1 MIKWVVMFAI
11 NNEKFIENEFKYAY
25 NNQIDED
32 NKETEENKKDKENN
46 KINENDDNDNKNIT
60 NELDDNKKEKEKKI
74 ISNELLKSNKIN
86 RKITE
91 IEPEK
96 KEINND
102 SLSTP
107 RSDKKSNNIK
117 MNNKNNQNKEETKDE
132 YNKKIIIS
140 EQLKQINNNTPMT
153 SEIKN
158 QEKINLFKIN
168 EKLNNVNT
176 KNTKEKNDIS
186 ISSVI
191 SSLYKNDY
199 NTRMV
204 DLINKLRTNPKE
216 YAKIILSNIQYIQ
229 KRVKITAD
237 DITGQNEEKEEI
249 FFQKKI
255 KVELYRGEIAF
266 FETAEFLNKLKPLKE
281 LKVKEEIKMNLLP
294 ETEDQIL
301 NDKILIKNQLDE
313 IKKRFNISAFFKDNL
328 RNPEIGLMLMI
339 IGDNKNS
346 QNKKRNALLNPDYKY
361 IAVNSKFIGD
371 KFVSYF
377 TFSK

>member
-1 MIKWVVMFAI
+1 MGCNVCKF

-60 NELDDNKKEKEKKI
+60 NELDDNKKENEKKI
-74 ISNELLKSNKIN
+74 ISDELLKSNKIN
-86 RKITE
+86 QKITE

-117 MNNKNNQNKEETKDE
+117 INNKNNQNKEETKDE

-140 EQLKQINNNTPMT
+140 EQLKQINNNTPVI

-158 QEKINLFKIN
+158 QEKINLFQIN
-168 EKLNNVNT
+168 EKPNNVNT

>member
-1 MIKWVVMFAI
+1 MGCNVCKF

-60 NELDDNKKEKEKKI
+60 NELDDNKKENEKKI
-74 ISNELLKSNKIN
+74 ISDELLKSNKIN
-86 RKITE
+86 QKITE

-117 MNNKNNQNKEETKDE
+117 INNKNNQNKEETKDE
-132 YNKKIIIS
+132 TNKKIIIS

-168 EKLNNVNT
+168 EKLNNVNA

>member
-1 MIKWVVMFAI
+1 MGCNVCKF

-60 NELDDNKKEKEKKI
+60 NESDDNKKENEKKI
-74 ISNELLKSNKIN
+74 ISDELLKSNKIN
-86 RKITE
+86 QKITE

-117 MNNKNNQNKEETKDE
+117 INNKNNQNKEETKDE
-132 YNKKIIIS
+132 TNKKIIIS
-140 EQLKQINNNTPMT
+140 EQLKQINNNTPIT

>member
-1 MIKWVVMFAI
+1 MGCNVCKF

-25 NNQIDED
+25 NNQINED
-32 NKETEENKKDKENN
+32 NKETEENKNDKENN

-60 NELDDNKKEKEKKI
+60 NELDDNKKEKEKII
-74 ISNELLKSNKIN
+74 ISNEFLKSNKIN
-86 RKITE
+86 QKSTE

-107 RSDKKSNNIK
+107 GSDKKSNNIK
-117 MNNKNNQNKEETKDE
+117 INNKNNQNKEETKDE
-132 YNKKIIIS
+132 SNKKIIIS
-140 EQLKQINNNTPMT
+140 EQLKQTNNNNTPII

-168 EKLNNVNT
+168 DKLNNVNT

-237 DITGQNEEKEEI
+237 DISGQNEEKEEI

-266 FETAEFLNKLKPLKE
+266 FETAEFLNKLMPLKE

>member
-1 MIKWVVMFAI
+1 MGCNVCKF

-60 NELDDNKKEKEKKI
+60 NELDDNKKENEKKI
-74 ISNELLKSNKIN
+74 ISDELLKSNKIN
-86 RKITE
+86 QKITE

-117 MNNKNNQNKEETKDE
+117 MNNKNNKNKEETKDE

-140 EQLKQINNNTPMT
+140 ERLKQINNNTPIT

-199 NTRMV
+199 NTRMF

>member
-1 MIKWVVMFAI
+1 MGCNVCKF

-60 NELDDNKKEKEKKI
+60 NELDDNKKENEKKI
-74 ISNELLKSNKIN
+74 ISDELLKSNKIN
-86 RKITE
+86 QKITE

-132 YNKKIIIS
+132 TNKKIIIS
-140 EQLKQINNNTPMT
+140 EQLKQINNNTPIT

>member
-1 MIKWVVMFAI
+1 MGCNVCKF

-60 NELDDNKKEKEKKI
+60 NELDDNKKENEKKI
-74 ISNELLKSNKIN
+74 ISDELLKSNKIN
-86 RKITE
+86 QKITE

-102 SLSTP
+102 SLS

-132 YNKKIIIS
+132 TNKKIIIS
-140 EQLKQINNNTPMT
+140 EQLKQINNNTPVI

-158 QEKINLFKIN
+158 QEKINLFQIN
-168 EKLNNVNT
+168 EKPNNVNT

>member
-1 MIKWVVMFAI
+1 MGCNVCKF

-60 NELDDNKKEKEKKI
+60 NELDDNKKENERKI
-74 ISNELLKSNKIN
+74 ISDELLKSNKIN
-86 RKITE
+86 QKITE

-140 EQLKQINNNTPMT
+140 EQLKQINNNTPIT

>member
-1 MIKWVVMFAI
+1 MGCNVCKF

-60 NELDDNKKEKEKKI
+60 NELDDNKKENEKKI
-74 ISNELLKSNKIN
+74 ISDELLKSNKIN
-86 RKITE
+86 QKIKE

-107 RSDKKSNNIK
+107 RSNKKSNNIK

-132 YNKKIIIS
+132 TNKKIIIS
-140 EQLKQINNNTPMT
+140 EQLKQINNNTPIT

>member
-1 MIKWVVMFAI
+1 MGCNVCKF

-74 ISNELLKSNKIN
+74 ISDELLKSNKIN
-86 RKITE
+86 QKITE

-140 EQLKQINNNTPMT
+140 EQLKQINNNTPIT

-158 QEKINLFKIN
+158 QEKINLFQIN
-168 EKLNNVNT
+168 EKPNNVNT

>member
-1 MIKWVVMFAI
+1 MGCNVCKF

-60 NELDDNKKEKEKKI
+60 NELDDNKKENEKKI
-74 ISNELLKSNKIN
+74 ISDELLKSNKIN
-86 RKITE
+86 QKITE

-132 YNKKIIIS
+132 TNKKIIIS
-140 EQLKQINNNTPMT
+140 EQLKKINNNTPII

-281 LKVKEEIKMNLLP
+281 LKIKEEIKMNLLP

>member
-1 MIKWVVMFAI
+1 MGCNVCKF

-32 NKETEENKKDKENN
+32 NKETEEYKKDKENN

-60 NELDDNKKEKEKKI
+60 NELDDNKKENEKKI
-74 ISNELLKSNKIN
+74 ISDELLKSNKIN
-86 RKITE
+86 QKITE

-117 MNNKNNQNKEETKDE
+117 INNKTNQNKEETKDE
-132 YNKKIIIS
+132 TNKKIIIS
-140 EQLKQINNNTPMT
+140 EQLKQINNNTPVI

-158 QEKINLFKIN
+158 QEKKNLFQIK
-168 EKLNNVNT
+168 EKPNNVNT

>member
-1 MIKWVVMFAI
+1 MGCNVCKF

-86 RKITE
+86 QKITE

-117 MNNKNNQNKEETKDE
+117 INNKNNQNKEETKDE
-132 YNKKIIIS
+132 SNKKIIIS
-140 EQLKQINNNTPMT
+140 EQLKQINNNTPIT

-158 QEKINLFKIN
+158 QEKINLFQIN
-168 EKLNNVNT
+168 EKPNNINT

>member
-1 MIKWVVMFAI
+1 MGCNVCKF

-60 NELDDNKKEKEKKI
+60 NELDDNKKENEKKI

-86 RKITE
+86 QKNTE

-117 MNNKNNQNKEETKDE
+117 INNKNNQNKEETKDK
-132 YNKKIIIS
+132 NKKKIIIS
-140 EQLKQINNNTPMT
+140 EQLKQINNNTPVI

-158 QEKINLFKIN
+158 QEKINLFQIN
-168 EKLNNVNT
+168 EKPNNVNT

>member
-1 MIKWVVMFAI
+1 MGCNVCKF

-46 KINENDDNDNKNIT
+46 KINENDDNDNKNIK
-60 NELDDNKKEKEKKI
+60 NELDDNKKENERKI
-74 ISNELLKSNKIN
+74 ISDELLKSNKIN
-86 RKITE
+86 QKITE

-140 EQLKQINNNTPMT
+140 EQLKQINNNTSIT

>member
-1 MIKWVVMFAI
+1 MGCNVCKF

-60 NELDDNKKEKEKKI
+60 NELDDNKKENEKKI

-86 RKITE
+86 QKNTE

-132 YNKKIIIS
+132 TNKNIIIS
-140 EQLKQINNNTPMT
+140 EQLKQINNNTPVI

-158 QEKINLFKIN
+158 QEKINLFQIN
-168 EKLNNVNT
+168 EKPNNVNT

-301 NDKILIKNQLDE
+301 NDKLLIKNQLDE

>member
-1 MIKWVVMFAI
+1 MGCNVCKF

-25 NNQIDED
+25 NNQIDVD

-60 NELDDNKKEKEKKI
+60 NELDDNKKENEKKI
-74 ISNELLKSNKIN
+74 ISDELLKSNKIN
-86 RKITE
+86 QKITE

-140 EQLKQINNNTPMT
+140 EQLKQINNNTPVI

-158 QEKINLFKIN
+158 QEKINLFQIN
-168 EKLNNVNT
+168 EKPNNVNT

-301 NDKILIKNQLDE
+301 NDIILIKNQLDE
-313 IKKRFNISAFFKDNL
+313 IKKRFNISAVFKDNL

>member
-1 MIKWVVMFAI
+1 MGCNVCKF

-60 NELDDNKKEKEKKI
+60 NELDDNKKENEKKI

-86 RKITE
+86 QKNTE

-117 MNNKNNQNKEETKDE
+117 INNKNNQNKEETKDE
-132 YNKKIIIS
+132 SNKKIIIS
-140 EQLKQINNNTPMT
+140 EQLKQINNNTPVIL
-153 SEIKN
+153 EIKN
-158 QEKINLFKIN
+158 QEKINLFQIN
-168 EKLNNVNT
+168 EKPNNINT

-371 KFVSYF
+371 KFF
-377 TFSK
+377 FF

>member
-1 MIKWVVMFAI
+1 MGCNVCKF

-60 NELDDNKKEKEKKI
+60 NELDDNKKENEKKI
-74 ISNELLKSNKIN
+74 ISDELLKSNKIN
-86 RKITE
+86 QKITE

-102 SLSTP
+102 SLS

-132 YNKKIIIS
+132 TNKKIIIS
-140 EQLKQINNNTPMT
+140 EQLKQINNNTPVI

-294 ETEDQIL
+294 ETEAQIL

>member
-1 MIKWVVMFAI
+1 MGCNVCKF

-60 NELDDNKKEKEKKI
+60 NELDDNKKENEKKI

-86 RKITE
+86 QKNTE

-117 MNNKNNQNKEETKDE
+117 INNKNNQNKEETKNE
-132 YNKKIIIS
+132 TNKKIIIS
-140 EQLKQINNNTPMT
+140 EQLKQINNNTPVI

-158 QEKINLFKIN
+158 QEKINLFQIN
-168 EKLNNVNT
+168 EKPNNVNT

>member
-1 MIKWVVMFAI
+1 MGCNVCKF

-60 NELDDNKKEKEKKI
+60 NELDDNKKENEKKI

-86 RKITE
+86 QKSTE

-140 EQLKQINNNTPMT
+140 EQLKQINNNTPIT

>member
-1 MIKWVVMFAI
+1 MGCNVCKF

-60 NELDDNKKEKEKKI
+60 NELDDNKKENEKKI
-74 ISNELLKSNKIN
+74 ISDELLKSNKIN
-86 RKITE
+86 QKITE

-117 MNNKNNQNKEETKDE
+117 INNKNNQNKEETKDE
-132 YNKKIIIS
+132 TNKKIIIS
-140 EQLKQINNNTPMT
+140 EQLKQINNNTPIT

-158 QEKINLFKIN
+158 QEKINLFQIN
-168 EKLNNVNT
+168 EKPNNVNT

-266 FETAEFLNKLKPLKE
+266 FETAEYLNKLKPLKE

>member
-1 MIKWVVMFAI
+1 MGCNVCKF

-60 NELDDNKKEKEKKI
+60 NELDDNKKENEKKI
-74 ISNELLKSNKIN
+74 ISDELLKSNKIN
-86 RKITE
+86 QKITE

-132 YNKKIIIS
+132 TNKKIIIS
-140 EQLKQINNNTPMT
+140 EQLKQINNNTPIT

-158 QEKINLFKIN
+158 QEKINLFQIN
-168 EKLNNVNT
+168 EKPNNVNT

-229 KRVKITAD
+229 KRVKITAN

>member
-1 MIKWVVMFAI
+1 MGCNVCKF

-74 ISNELLKSNKIN
+74 ISNEFSKSNKIN
-86 RKITE
+86 QKSTE

-117 MNNKNNQNKEETKDE
+117 INNKNNQNKEETKDE

-140 EQLKQINNNTPMT
+140 EQLKQINNNTPIT

>member
-1 MIKWVVMFAI
+1 MGCNVCKF

-74 ISNELLKSNKIN
+74 ISDELLKSNKIN
-86 RKITE
+86 QKITE

-117 MNNKNNQNKEETKDE
+117 INNKNNQNKEETKDE
-132 YNKKIIIS
+132 TNKKIIIS
-140 EQLKQINNNTPMT
+140 EQLKQINNNTPIT

-158 QEKINLFKIN
+158 QEKINLFQII
-168 EKLNNVNT
+168 EKPNNVNT

>member
-1 MIKWVVMFAI
+1 MGCNVCKF

-74 ISNELLKSNKIN
+74 ISNELLKSNKLN
-86 RKITE
+86 QKITE

-140 EQLKQINNNTPMT
+140 EQLKQINNNTPIT

>member
-1 MIKWVVMFAI
+1 MGCNVCKF

-60 NELDDNKKEKEKKI
+60 NELDDNKKENEKKI
-74 ISNELLKSNKIN
+74 ISDELLKSNKIN
-86 RKITE
+86 QKITE

-102 SLSTP
+102 SLSIP

-117 MNNKNNQNKEETKDE
+117 INNKNNQNKEETKDE
-132 YNKKIIIS
+132 TNKKIIIS
-140 EQLKQINNNTPMT
+140 EQLKQINNNTPVI

-158 QEKINLFKIN
+158 QEKINLFQIN
-168 EKLNNVNT
+168 EKPNNVNT

-266 FETAEFLNKLKPLKE
+266 FETAEFLNKLMPLKE

>member
-1 MIKWVVMFAI
+1 MGCNVCKF

-60 NELDDNKKEKEKKI
+60 NELDDNKKENEKKI

-86 RKITE
+86 QKNTE

-117 MNNKNNQNKEETKDE
+117 INNKNNQNKEETKDE
-132 YNKKIIIS
+132 TNKKIIIS
-140 EQLKQINNNTPMT
+140 EQLKQINNNTPVI

-158 QEKINLFKIN
+158 QEKINLFQIN
-168 EKLNNVNT
+168 EKPNNINT

-229 KRVKITAD
+229 KRVKI
-237 DITGQNEEKEEI
+237 K
-249 FFQKKI
+249 
-255 KVELYRGEIAF
+255 IAF

>member
-1 MIKWVVMFAI
+1 MGCNVCKF

-60 NELDDNKKEKEKKI
+60 NELDDNKKENEKKI
-74 ISNELLKSNKIN
+74 ISDELLKSNKIN
-86 RKITE
+86 QKITE

-117 MNNKNNQNKEETKDE
+117 INNKNNQNKEETKDE
-132 YNKKIIIS
+132 TNKKIIIS
-140 EQLKQINNNTPMT
+140 EQLKQINNNTPVI

-158 QEKINLFKIN
+158 QEKINLFQIN
-168 EKLNNVNT
+168 EKSNNVNT

>member
-1 MIKWVVMFAI
+1 MGCNVCKF

-60 NELDDNKKEKEKKI
+60 NELDDNKKENEKKI
-74 ISNELLKSNKIN
+74 ISDELLKSNKIN
-86 RKITE
+86 QKITE

-140 EQLKQINNNTPMT
+140 EQLKQINNNTPIT

-158 QEKINLFKIN
+158 QEKINLFQIN
-168 EKLNNVNT
+168 EKPNNVNT
-176 KNTKEKNDIS
+176 KNTKEKTNIS

>member
-1 MIKWVVMFAI
+1 MGCNVCKF

-60 NELDDNKKEKEKKI
+60 NELDDNKKENEKKI
-74 ISNELLKSNKIN
+74 ISDELLKSNKIN
-86 RKITE
+86 QKITE

-117 MNNKNNQNKEETKDE
+117 INNKTNQNKEETKDE
-132 YNKKIIIS
+132 TNKKIIIS
-140 EQLKQINNNTPMT
+140 EQLKQINNNTPVI

-158 QEKINLFKIN
+158 QEKINLFQIN
-168 EKLNNVNT
+168 EKPNNVNT

-229 KRVKITAD
+229 KRVKITAN

>member
-1 MIKWVVMFAI
+1 MGCNVCKF

-32 NKETEENKKDKENN
+32 NKETEENKNDKENN

-60 NELDDNKKEKEKKI
+60 NELDDNKKEKEKII
-74 ISNELLKSNKIN
+74 ISNEFLKSNKIN
-86 RKITE
+86 QKSTE

-117 MNNKNNQNKEETKDE
+117 INNKNNQNKEETKDE
-132 YNKKIIIS
+132 TNKKIIIS
-140 EQLKQINNNTPMT
+140 EQLKQINNNTPIT